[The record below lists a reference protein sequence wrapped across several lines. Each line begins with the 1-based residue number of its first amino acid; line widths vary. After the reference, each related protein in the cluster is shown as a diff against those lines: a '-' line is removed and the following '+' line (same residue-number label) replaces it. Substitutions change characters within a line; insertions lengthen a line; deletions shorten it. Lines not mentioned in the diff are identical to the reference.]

1 MSQFRLQ
8 NYIFVPEFQFKISR
22 QKPKYS
28 IRRYEESFENNSIKH
43 VCTVKKIFKNSQT
56 DAILPKSRVRQKCNR
71 RAKFKKNQKRAR
83 HKEKNFPL
91 NNDTSCISIS
101 PSAEEESIS
110 SYFKLVTHNE
120 LQRKSTQKLPT
131 FHVQDK

>member
-1 MSQFRLQ
+1 MKRVLKTIQS
-8 NYIFVPEFQFKISR
+8 NMFVQSK
-22 QKPKYS
+22 
-28 IRRYEESFENNSIKH
+28 N
-43 VCTVKKIFKNSQT
+43 IFKNSQT
-56 DAILPKSRVRQKCNR
+56 DAILPKSQVRQKCNR
-71 RAKFKKNQKRAR
+71 RAELKKNQKRAR

-101 PSAEEESIS
+101 PSADEESIS

>member
-8 NYIFVPEFQFKISR
+8 NYIFVPEFQFTISR

-56 DAILPKSRVRQKCNR
+56 DAILPKSRVRKNAIEEQN
-71 RAKFKKNQKRAR
+71 FKKVRN
-83 HKEKNFPL
+83 
-91 NNDTSCISIS
+91 
-101 PSAEEESIS
+101 
-110 SYFKLVTHNE
+110 
-120 LQRKSTQKLPT
+120 
-131 FHVQDK
+131 VQDTKRRISHSIMTLAVSASHLLLMKKVYLATLS

>member
-8 NYIFVPEFQFKISR
+8 NYIFVPEFQFTISR

-101 PSAEEESIS
+101 PSADEESIS
-110 SYFKLVTHNE
+110 SYFKLVTHND

-131 FHVQDK
+131 FHVQDN